1 MSEIPL
7 HRIGVSAVT
16 VDDEGRA
23 LVIQRRDNG
32 RWEAP
37 GGFLELGETIEAGAQ
52 REVLEET
59 GVTIELQRLTG
70 IYKNMTLGV
79 INFVFRA
86 RAVHGEPQTGPETKD
101 TRWATRQEIT
111 ELVPTEAVAIRTLD
125 ALDNPEHPRIRH
137 HDGVHLMAPENDQA

>member
-1 MSEIPL
+1 MNQIPV

-16 VDDEGRA
+16 IDAQGRG

-37 GGFLELGETIEAGAQ
+37 GGFLELAETIEAGAR

-59 GVTIELQRLTG
+59 GLTVELENLTG

-79 INFVFRA
+79 INLVFRA
-86 RAVHGEPQTGPETKD
+86 RAISGETTTGPETKD
-101 TRWATRQEIT
+101 TRWVTRDEVADLI
-111 ELVPTEAVAIRTLD
+111 PIGAFAIRTLD
-125 ALDNPEHPRIRH
+125 ALDNPATPRIRH
-137 HDGVHLMAPENDQA
+137 HDGLRLQ